1 MLAQKKNTEK
11 KTSSNE
17 SSEMLVIFFKLK
29 HRKSR
34 ITKSAIILQIVFLF
48 VLES

>member
-29 HRKSR
+29 HRKSLVKFSL
-34 ITKSAIILQIVFLF
+34 I
-48 VLES
+48 E

>member
-29 HRKSR
+29 HWKSR